1 MVRRKQK
8 EQIIIDSIRNV
19 ARSAVPVGGRVVLF
33 GSRARGDY
41 RADSDWD
48 LLIILNKARIDQ
60 TDYDNV
66 SYPFFE
72 NGLRLGQSFSP
83 ILYTADE
90 WDSRKTTLFR
100 YNVEK
105 DGIQIL

>member
-1 MVRRKQK
+1 MDRRKQE
-8 EQIIIDSIRNV
+8 EQNVIDSIRKV
-19 ARSAVPVGGRVVLF
+19 ALSAVPEGGRVVLF

-48 LLIILNKARIDQ
+48 LLIILNKAEIDQ
-60 TDYDNV
+60 YDYDNV

-72 NGLRLGQSFSP
+72 NGLKLGLSFSP
-83 ILYTADE
+83 ILYTSDE
-90 WDSRKTTLFR
+90 WESRKTTLFR